1 MIPLC
6 QTPKS
11 ACAACCG
18 LYNAAD
24 NSRTDLQKLLADRT
38 ARFAG
43 ILRCPEAIEDFGSRE
58 IERSF
63 HTAPPPL
70 PHFHHCPYIGFI
82 DEAHRK
88 PGCLLHPQVPAN
100 AGIDWRDLCHYGGFA
115 CRTYYCPSHESV
127 SNRMHDLLQTAI
139 DDWYA
144 YGMIITRRHLLAFL
158 EERLFSETRD
168 IPLAATDRIDIVRK
182 AAALVVDWPYR
193 RNPVRDRIHYFF
205 NDAPE
210 QPIASSRTLEAWM
223 KSPESDI
230 RWIDRFREIG
240 STFGTAVQMADAVYR
255 WRALTSKP

>member
-18 LYNAAD
+18 LYNTAD
-24 NSRTDLQKLLADRT
+24 NNRTGLQVLLADRT
-38 ARFAG
+38 ERFAR
-43 ILRCPEAIEDFGSRE
+43 IRRNAEAIEAFGRRE

-63 HTAPPPL
+63 HAAPPPI
-70 PHFHHCPYIGFI
+70 PDFHHCPYIGFI
-82 DEAHRK
+82 DEAQRK
-88 PGCLLHPQVPAN
+88 PGCLLHPQVPDN

-115 CRTYYCPSHESV
+115 CRTYYCPSHQSV
-127 SNRMHDLLQTAI
+127 SNRMYDLLQTAI

-144 YGMIITRRHLLAFL
+144 YGLMITRRHLLRFL

-168 IPLAATDRIDIVRK
+168 KPPEATDRIGIVRK

-193 RNPVRDRIHYFF
+193 RNSTRDRIHYFF

-210 QPIASSRTLEAWM
+210 QPIAASRTLETWM
-223 KSPESDI
+223 QSSASDI

-240 STFGTAVQMADAVYR
+240 SSFDTAVQMADAVYR
-255 WRALTSKP
+255 WRVLTSPP